1 MGARPALPSKRKSLK
16 DRLLSGC
23 INTGGC
29 WIWSKS
35 VASSGY
41 GQIRLNYKNLRANRA
56 SYMVFKGEI
65 PDGMVIRHTCDNKL
79 CINPDH
85 LILGSCK
92 QNSQDMVERDRQAKG
107 ERNGR
112 CKLSEADVQAIKSST
127 LSYSQLA
134 KQFGISKGHAH
145 RVKNGVAWS
154 FLK

>member
-1 MGARPALPSKRKSLK
+1 MEMKPTLPSKRKSLK
-16 DRLLSGC
+16 DRLRAGC
-23 INTGGC
+23 FKTGEC
-29 WIWSKS
+29 WVWNKS

-79 CINPDH
+79 CINPEH

-112 CKLSEADVQAIKSST
+112 CKLSESDVQAIKDSK